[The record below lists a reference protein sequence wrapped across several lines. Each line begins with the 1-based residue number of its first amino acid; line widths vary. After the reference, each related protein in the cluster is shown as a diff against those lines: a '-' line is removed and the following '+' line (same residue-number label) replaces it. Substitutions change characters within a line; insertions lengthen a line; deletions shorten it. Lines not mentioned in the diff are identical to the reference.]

1 MVLYSKLTGNYL
13 VNHCIE
19 LHFSPK
25 HSNISYIIY
34 ALINEISNNALDIKD
49 VIGKYYV
56 NKPSYRDDLKKFE
69 SLNDIIKNA
78 IKQTLMYKLGDFDSV
93 EIYRIQSNG
102 FPTSGSYCANTT
114 YVAESIDDVIIMF
127 DNIWREKILQI
138 KEKEKYN
145 EYVKKL
151 NGNVKYKAD
160 PLWELVKLS
169 KEKEAKLTYDHEKGG
184 FDMGFGTYYTGS

>member
-1 MVLYSKLTGNYL
+1 MILYSKLTGNYL

-25 HSNISYIIY
+25 YSNISYITY
-34 ALINEISNNALDIKD
+34 ALINEISNNILDIKD

-56 NKPSYRDDLKKFE
+56 DKPSYRDDLKDFE

-78 IKQTLMYKLGDFDSV
+78 IKQTLIYKLGDFRSI

-102 FPTSGSYCANTT
+102 FPISGSYCANAT
-114 YVAESIDDVIIMF
+114 YVAESIDDIIIMF

-138 KEKEKYN
+138 KEEEKCN

-151 NGNVKYKAD
+151 NGNVKYKTD

-169 KEKEAKLTYDHEKGG
+169 KEKEAKLTYDCENCG

>member
-25 HSNISYIIY
+25 HSNIRYIVY
-34 ALINEISNNALDIKD
+34 ALINEISNNELMAKD
-49 VIGKYYV
+49 VIGEYYV
-56 NKPSYRDDLKKFE
+56 DKPSCRDDLKDFE

-78 IKQTLMYKLGDFDSV
+78 IKQTLIYKLEDFDSV

-102 FPTSGSYCANTT
+102 FPISGSYCAEKT
-114 YVAESIDDVIIMF
+114 YVAESINDLIIMF
-127 DNIWREKILQI
+127 DNIWRENILLI

-151 NGNVKYKAD
+151 NGNVKYKSD
-160 PLWELVKLS
+160 PLWELVKLN
-169 KEKEAKLTYDHEKGG
+169 KEKEVKLTYDHEKGG

>member
-1 MVLYSKLTGNYL
+1 MVLYDKLTGNYL
-13 VNHCIE
+13 INHCIE
-19 LHFSPK
+19 LHFSSK
-25 HSNISYIIY
+25 HSNIRYIIY
-34 ALINEISNNALDIKD
+34 TLINEISNNVLDIKD

-56 NKPSYRDDLKKFE
+56 DKPSYRDDLKDFE

-78 IKQTLMYKLGDFDSV
+78 IKQTLIYKLGDFESI

-102 FPTSGSYCANTT
+102 YPTSGSYCTNTT
-114 YVAESIDDVIIMF
+114 YVAESIDDVITMF
-127 DNIWREKILQI
+127 DNIWKEKILQM

-169 KEKEAKLTYDHEKGG
+169 KEKEAKLTYDHKNGG

>member
-1 MVLYSKLTGNYL
+1 MVLYDKLTGNYL
-13 VNHCIE
+13 INHCIE
-19 LHFSPK
+19 LHFSSK
-25 HSNISYIIY
+25 HSNISYAIY
-34 ALINEISNNALDIKD
+34 ALINEISNNTLNIKD
-49 VIGKYYV
+49 VIGNYYV
-56 NKPSYRDDLKKFE
+56 DKPSYRDDLEDFE

-78 IKQTLMYKLGDFDSV
+78 IKQTLIYKLGDFGSIR
-93 EIYRIQSNG
+93 IYGIQSNG
-102 FPTSGSYCANTT
+102 FPTCGSYCVNTT
-114 YVAESIDDVIIMF
+114 YVAESIDDVITMF
-127 DNIWREKILQI
+127 DNIWKEKILQM

-160 PLWELVKLS
+160 PLWELVKLN